1 MRHAPSTRI
10 AHSLEAWI
18 VPTLGSRPLGD
29 VGPADVR
36 RWHQFVLS
44 RTGPT
49 AARQAYALLRAVF
62 NTAVSDELVPRD
74 PCRIRGAGQPNS
86 PERPLVDLD
95 VVMALVDAMP
105 EHLKAFT
112 ILAFWGHARLGELL
126 GLRVGDFDVAKGTL
140 RIERQVIEVDGEGPR
155 ITAPKVGSIRT
166 VHLPVPAVDALAAHL
181 GKRRETRPDSPLFT
195 RPGGTGCEPT
205 TSTPVGT
212 PRATASAT
220 PDLHFH
226 DLRHAGLTLSA
237 QSGATVAEVM
247 RRAGHVS
254 TQAAMRYQHAAEE
267 RDAEIAALMTS
278 HAARPKGQNN
288 RASGSSALVSV
299 PFLRARGF
307 LSAMGKARPGPY
319 VTDGPRA
326 ASEVLTRIALA
337 TRSLR
342 TREAETLSSP
352 VRSSRCAR

>member
-1 MRHAPSTRI
+1 MTAPTTFATKALAGAFLASVETDMRRGTWFDPTAGTVVSLGEYAATWLAQRTVKGRPLAPRTLDTYR
-10 AHSLEAWI
+10 HSLEAWI

-62 NTAVSDELVPRD
+62 NTAVSDELVPRN

-195 RPGGTGCEPT
+195 RPGGTELRAHHVHARWNT
-205 TSTPVGT
+205 ARNRVGH
-212 PRATASAT
+212 

-288 RASGSSALVSV
+288 
-299 PFLRARGF
+299 
-307 LSAMGKARPGPY
+307 
-319 VTDGPRA
+319 
-326 ASEVLTRIALA
+326 
-337 TRSLR
+337 
-342 TREAETLSSP
+342 
-352 VRSSRCAR
+352 